1 MALTL
6 IFSVAIVLGFILFCL
21 LRRASRPIL
30 IYLTAPCEVR
40 RKREVL
46 PSSQPVFQGP
56 TFPCACFE
64 SRGR

>member
-6 IFSVAIVLGFILFCL
+6 IFSVMIVLGFLLFCL
-21 LRRASRPIL
+21 LRRAAWRIL
-30 IYLTAPCEVR
+30 PRLSAPCEVR

-56 TFPCACFE
+56 SCPCAWFLR
-64 SRGR
+64 RGR